1 MIPILA
7 AASVFSTIDKVAGAA
22 TSEWKQLTATGQGS
36 GKTDTTAAPGS
47 FAALL
52 AQISNK

>member
-7 AASVFSTIDKVAGAA
+7 ATSVLSTIDKVASAA
-22 TSEWKQLTATGQGS
+22 ASEWKQLTTN
-36 GKTDTTAAPGS
+36 GKTNTTGAPGS

-52 AQISNK
+52 AQISSK

>member
-7 AASVFSTIDKVAGAA
+7 AASAISTIDKIASAAG
-22 TSEWKQLTATGQGS
+22 SEWKQLTAAGQGS
-36 GKTDTTAAPGS
+36 GKTSATAAPGS